1 MGSFS
6 QVIEGYGGSEET
18 PNKIK
23 NVTKAILKGGQEGL
37 INVLGMN
44 KEKCLLQILG
54 LFSLDRVTL
63 GQMTTGR
70 STNHHHLIT
79 YTH

>member
-18 PNKIK
+18 PRKTK
-23 NVTKAILKGGQEGL
+23 TVTKAVLKGGQKVL

-54 LFSLDRVTL
+54 LFSDHVTL

-70 STNHHHLIT
+70 PTDHHHLIT
-79 YTH
+79 